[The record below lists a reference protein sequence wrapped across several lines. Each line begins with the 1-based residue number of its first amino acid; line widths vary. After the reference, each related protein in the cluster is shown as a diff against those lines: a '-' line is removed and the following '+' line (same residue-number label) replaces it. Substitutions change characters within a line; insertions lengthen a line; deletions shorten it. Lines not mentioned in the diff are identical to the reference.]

1 MAKTIEEILKELD
14 EWVDENQAERS
25 VMAIVGENKETT
37 AVITRGRRVKVLTCM
52 ASAIN
57 GCPEIEEAMT
67 IAMDIAKEHR
77 KEKQQKEEDN

>member
-57 GCPEIEEAMT
+57 GCHEIEEAMT